1 VQSKIAVVGQGYVG
15 LPLALAAAKAGFSV
29 IGLDNNSDKVL
40 NLKNFVSGVEGVTS
54 DDLKEITS
62 KGNYF
67 ATTEFSML
75 VEAKTIL
82 ICVPTPLGESGKPD
96 LKYLIEATTNVA
108 INMSRDTLVIVESTV
123 APGTIRNTIGPLIKN
138 ESKFGDQ
145 DFTLAFSP
153 ERIDP
158 LNDTWSI
165 ENTPKLLSALS
176 EDGYRLA
183 FDFYSKFVNTVIKC
197 DSVEIAETAKLLE
210 NSFRLVNISVINEIA
225 VFCQKFGIEVNDVIQ
240 AASTKPYGFMP
251 FYPGLGVGGHCIPVD
266 PVYLSEKAKELDVP
280 MRMIDAAQQINKKR
294 PQYFVEQSIKKIGDL
309 TEKRILVLG
318 LAYKPNVS
326 DIRETPTEPLI
337 KGLRER
343 GAIVAWHDD
352 LVGEW
357 NGEKSV
363 DLSTNYDLAI
373 LATPHNYFD
382 LSKLGNVPILNTR
395 GSL

>member
-1 VQSKIAVVGQGYVG
+1 VNPKTAVVGQGYVG
-15 LPLALAAAKAGFSV
+15 LPLAIAAAKAGFRV
-29 IGLDNNSDKVL
+29 IGLDNNSKKVTDL
-40 NLKNFVSGVEGVTS
+40 NNSISSIEGV
-54 DDLKEITS
+54 DLDELREVGS
-62 KGNYF
+62 KGAYF
-67 ATTEFSML
+67 ATDDFSKL
-75 VEAKTIL
+75 VDVEIIL
-82 ICVPTPLGESGKPD
+82 ICVPTPLGENGKPD
-96 LKYLIEATTNVA
+96 LTFLIEATTEVA
-108 INMSRDTLVIVESTV
+108 KNMSKGSLVIIESTV
-123 APGTIRNTIGPLIKN
+123 APGTIRNIIWPIIKN
-138 ESKFGDQ
+138 ETKFGDQ

-153 ERIDP
+153 ERVDP

-210 NSFRLVNISVINEIA
+210 NSFRLVNISFINEIA

-294 PQYFVEQSIKKIGDL
+294 PQYFVEQSIEKIGDL
-309 TEKRILVLG
+309 TEKRIMVLG

-326 DIRETPTEPLI
+326 DTRETPTEPLI
-337 KGLRER
+337 KGLREQ

-395 GSL
+395 RSL